1 MKQII
6 GLKRDFGNG
15 MPNTSYSPDE
25 LHVDRGWAEIDLGA
39 AVENMRAMKR
49 NIASGT
55 RMIAVI
61 KTDAYGHGSVP
72 MARALEPLD
81 FLWGFA
87 VATAEEA
94 FELREHGIT
103 KPILILG
110 YTFPYSY
117 ERLAAQE
124 IRPAVFRTDTLE
136 QLAEIG
142 HRAHRPVRVHIK
154 VDTGMGR
161 IGVRP
166 DADGVAFLEK
176 AAAYERAGELE
187 IEGMFTHFARAD
199 EADKTSALMQLQR
212 YTDFVATAETILGH
226 RLSVRHCSNS
236 AGILEL
242 PQANFDVVRAGIT
255 LYGLMPSDEVRTD
268 IVPLRPVLSI
278 YSHITYVKTIH
289 AGQSVSYG
297 GTFTATR
304 DTRVATIPLGY
315 GDGYPRSL
323 SNKGY
328 VLIRGRRAPILGR
341 VCMDQFMVDVTAI
354 PGACE
359 GDLVTLLGTDG
370 SETITAE
377 TLGTLSGRFNY
388 ELVCDLSPRV
398 PRVYTRNV

>member
-6 GLKRDFGNG
+6 GLEQDFRDGVPAG
-15 MPNTSYSPDE
+15 AHTLEE
-25 LHVDRGWAEIDLGA
+25 LCVDRGWAEIDLDA
-39 AVENMRAMKR
+39 ALDNMKNMKR
-49 NIASGT
+49 NIAPET

-61 KTDAYGHGSVP
+61 KTNAYGHGSVP
-72 MARALEPLD
+72 LARVLEPLD

-94 FELREHGIT
+94 FELRKHGIA

-117 ERLAAQE
+117 ERLAAE
-124 IRPAVFRTDTLE
+124 DVRPAVFRTDMLE
-136 QLAEIG
+136 QLAAVG
-142 HRAHRPVRVHIK
+142 CRTHRPVKVHIK

-166 DADGVAFLEK
+166 DEDGTAFVKK
-176 AAAYERAGELE
+176 AAAYEQAGELE

-199 EADKTSALMQLQR
+199 ETDKTNALMQLR
-212 YTDFVATAETILGH
+212 KYTDFVATAETVLGH
-226 RLSVRHCSNS
+226 RLTVRHCSNS

-268 IVPLRPVLSI
+268 IVPLRPVMSL

-297 GTFTATR
+297 GTFTAAR

-328 VLIRGRRAPILGR
+328 VLIRGMRAPILGR

-354 PGACE
+354 PDACE
-359 GDLVTLLGTDG
+359 GDLVTILGTDG
-370 SETITAE
+370 PETITAE
-377 TLGTLSGRFNY
+377 AIGALSGRFNY
-388 ELVCDLSPRV
+388 ELVCDISPRV
-398 PRVYTRNV
+398 PRVYTRDV